1 MLLITQIIHKKF
13 CTSNTNSERISASLF
28 FDTRAH
34 FKNKASSCFFG
45 KIILHLQLN
54 ALSPVWQRNIFSLFF
69 FFYISVSEKQNFR
82 TTKEH
87 FKVTIDLNQLLWD
100 TVITEV
106 HVISFAML
114 ALYLLLSAPTHR
126 YKLLHQVQNW
136 SFYIS
141 ISIQQHTGFIWT
153 LKCYLQ
159 KRSHLK
165 STL

>member
-13 CTSNTNSERISASLF
+13 CTSNTNSERNSASLF

-34 FKNKASSCFFG
+34 FKNKASSWFFG

-54 ALSPVWQRNIFSLFF
+54 ALSPVWQRNIFSLFIF
-69 FFYISVSEKQNFR
+69 LHFCQWKTKLQDHKGALQSHHRSESTPVRHSHNRSARHKLCNVG
-82 TTKEH
+82 T
-87 FKVTIDLNQLLWD
+87 
-100 TVITEV
+100 
-106 HVISFAML
+106 
-114 ALYLLLSAPTHR
+114 LLLSAPTHR
-126 YKLLHQVQNW
+126 YKLLHQVRNW

-141 ISIQQHTGFIWT
+141 ISIQRHTGFIWT

>member
-13 CTSNTNSERISASLF
+13 CTSNTNSEQISASLF

-54 ALSPVWQRNIFSLFF
+54 ALTKEYIFFLY

-114 ALYLLLSAPTHR
+114 ALCCFQR
-126 YKLLHQVQNW
+126 
-136 SFYIS
+136 
-141 ISIQQHTGFIWT
+141 QHTDT
-153 LKCYLQ
+153 KYCTKCEIGAFSLVFPYNGIQ
-159 KRSHLK
+159 VSYEH
-165 STL
+165 